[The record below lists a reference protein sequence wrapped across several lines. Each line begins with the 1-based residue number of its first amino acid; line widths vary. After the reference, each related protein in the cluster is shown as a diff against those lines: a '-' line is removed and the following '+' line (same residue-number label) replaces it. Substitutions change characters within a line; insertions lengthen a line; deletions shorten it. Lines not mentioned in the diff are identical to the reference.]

1 MRLVAR
7 DQGDPAQ
14 YSYTSLVIRVE
25 DADDQ
30 NPVFSQERYEAVLPS
45 PGLAGSLLSVLPSR
59 LEASDR
65 DLGLN
70 SSVFYSWA
78 GAGPLYR
85 HFSLHTRSGEIS
97 LSSDLVQLDEFLQP
111 VTLIVQATQ
120 DDNPDRYSITTLT
133 IARDST
139 LSLNPGGQ
147 LRFSRPLYSGQV
159 LENMPLNSVLLTLVT
174 AHSTDRIQFHIVQED
189 LLGGEF
195 SIGEKGDVILRQRL
209 DYETK
214 QEYSFRVVVTDG
226 RENDTTTVNI
236 TVLNINDWDP
246 RFRYPQ
252 YEFFVSSEDAKAGQ
266 EVGALEVFD
275 GDKDDRISLEISG
288 NDSDYND
295 ENDDDEC

>member
-1 MRLVAR
+1 MTHDNMNSAMLYIRGQYSDYLELDNMLSGTIRLAKTLDYETLQVITCRCLLILMISNLDLDVVHVLNWLLQELEVRLVAR
-7 DQGDPAQ
+7 DQGEPAQ
-14 YSYTSLVIRVE
+14 YSSTLLVVRVE

-59 LEASDR
+59 LEAADR

-85 HFSLHTRSGEIS
+85 HFQLHSRSGEIS
-97 LSSDLVQLDEFLQP
+97 LSGDLVRLEEFLQP

-133 IARDST
+133 IARDHTVS
-139 LSLNPGGQ
+139 LSPGGD

-174 AHSTDRIQFHIVQED
+174 AHSTDRIQFHIVQ
-189 LLGGEF
+189 
-195 SIGEKGDVILRQRL
+195 
-209 DYETK
+209 
-214 QEYSFRVVVTDG
+214 VVV
-226 RENDTTTVNI
+226 
-236 TVLNINDWDP
+236 
-246 RFRYPQ
+246 
-252 YEFFVSSEDAKAGQ
+252 
-266 EVGALEVFD
+266 EVV
-275 GDKDDRISLEISG
+275 R
-288 NDSDYND
+288 
-295 ENDDDEC
+295 